1 MTKNTK
7 IQLIV
12 GQWNLDKD
20 NGNLKSTISQIE
32 NFLIKK
38 IVDKIF
44 YNFY

>member
-1 MTKNTK
+1 MAKNTK
-7 IQLIV
+7 VQLIKSIR
-12 GQWNLDKD
+12 QWNLV
-20 NGNLKSTISQIE
+20 NLKFAISQIE